1 VSKIKEKKEL
11 TNNLKFCLEYLGD
24 KQSVSKEQ
32 RKDDTLGLKWK
43 QEL

>member
-1 VSKIKEKKEL
+1 
-11 TNNLKFCLEYLGD
+11 LGD

-43 QEL
+43 QELWWIQFYM